1 MNPPTETGGFF
12 FCSVAWMTEPECG
25 TAGPFFRD
33 RNSETIRENVMKR
46 KPLAELISVLVKGIA
61 PTTAVATSLISP
73 LAQAASGD
81 LDPTFAGQG
90 RLGPIPGLEGAAWSV
105 EALDDGGALVGG
117 GDLDFDFGWYCY
129 YYAYDCQIEASNFT
143 SRLNQDGSIDAAF
156 QAAGVADV
164 EVFGIARQ
172 ADGKIV
178 AAGRKVTGDFRHR
191 SNRLLVFRLATDGSL
206 DTAFAND
213 GLFELSSSDFG
224 PDSQAHALELEP
236 NGRIVVAGVREIVV
250 DDVLVSE
257 LIALRLRADGRLDQS
272 FGAAGVFVGPAVPFD
287 NNIRLARTA
296 AGAYRVA
303 NTMDAG
309 CAVVG
314 VTAGG
319 ALDAAFGDSGIAQVE
334 SAPGE
339 GVFCQSLA
347 VQDDGRLLLA
357 GNAAGHGFAARLLS
371 NGTSDPS
378 FAPDA
383 AVAESMDDATSV
395 ATTADG
401 RILIAGLGLRGA
413 SVMRLQATGQLD
425 SLFGN
430 GGRTWIDLLS
440 ENGSAPIVRDM
451 AVREDGSVIAAGGD
465 LNNDSPFVVRLLGDG
480 GGDSA
485 GVLSITDYYVEAAES
500 DGQSVVRVRRSGG
513 SAGDVNVEYR
523 TVAGEASPDADYTA
537 ASGTLHWAD
546 GDTSER
552 EIVVEIADDDGPPE
566 AYESLR
572 IALGDAEGG
581 AGIGTQNATIYI
593 QADGAPAGQIMLDY
607 VEPVV
612 LEAGVAPICVGR
624 YFYSEGEVSVTITPT
639 GITAEAGADF
649 NANPVT
655 VTWAAGEA
663 GGQCVEI
670 ALPDDNA
677 REDSETL
684 RIELSDPTGGA
695 ILGTNTSHAIAIAA
709 SDQPVPPPS
718 GGGGGGGGGGAA
730 GFLSLLLLG
739 LAELFRSAR
748 RCIHRDS

>member
-1 MNPPTETGGFF
+1 
-12 FCSVAWMTEPECG
+12 
-25 TAGPFFRD
+25 
-33 RNSETIRENVMKR
+33 MKR

-81 LDPTFAGQG
+81 LDPAFAGQG

-224 PDSQAHALELEP
+224 PGSQAHALELEP

-250 DDVLVSE
+250 DDALVSE

-347 VQDDGRLLLA
+347 VQDDGRLLLGGQRGRSWIRGALAVERDERSVFRA
-357 GNAAGHGFAARLLS
+357 GCRRRRVHGRCDFGR
-371 NGTSDPS
+371 D
-378 FAPDA
+378 
-383 AVAESMDDATSV
+383 
-395 ATTADG
+395 DG
-401 RILIAGLGLRGA
+401 RWPDPDCRIGVARRIGYAAPGNRPAG
-413 SVMRLQATGQLD
+413 
-425 SLFGN
+425 F
-430 GGRTWIDLLS
+430 
-440 ENGSAPIVRDM
+440 
-451 AVREDGSVIAAGGD
+451 AVRERRPHLDRPALRKRQRADRARHGRSRGRQCNCCGRGLEQRLA
-465 LNNDSPFVVRLLGDG
+465 LRRPSP
-480 GGDSA
+480 
-485 GVLSITDYYVEAAES
+485 
-500 DGQSVVRVRRSGG
+500 RR
-513 SAGDVNVEYR
+513 
-523 TVAGEASPDADYTA
+523 
-537 ASGTLHWAD
+537 
-546 GDTSER
+546 
-552 EIVVEIADDDGPPE
+552 
-566 AYESLR
+566 
-572 IALGDAEGG
+572 
-581 AGIGTQNATIYI
+581 
-593 QADGAPAGQIMLDY
+593 
-607 VEPVV
+607 
-612 LEAGVAPICVGR
+612 
-624 YFYSEGEVSVTITPT
+624 
-639 GITAEAGADF
+639 
-649 NANPVT
+649 
-655 VTWAAGEA
+655 
-663 GGQCVEI
+663 
-670 ALPDDNA
+670 
-677 REDSETL
+677 
-684 RIELSDPTGGA
+684 
-695 ILGTNTSHAIAIAA
+695 
-709 SDQPVPPPS
+709 
-718 GGGGGGGGGGAA
+718 
-730 GFLSLLLLG
+730 
-739 LAELFRSAR
+739 R
-748 RCIHRDS
+748 RR